1 MTVKY
6 TLTKRK
12 GTKMDTFK
20 AISQRRSIR
29 KYKSEKVSREQI
41 EGILEAAVLAPSGKN
56 RQPWRFVVIE
66 GKKKEDLISLLFRSE
81 NERKSEG
88 INTGSFSQTITAMD
102 QAPVVILVFNS
113 CFDTCIDKNGQLNHY
128 RWLTDVQGIAAA
140 IQNMLLVA
148 QDRGL
153 GTLWICDIYYV
164 EEEIR
169 TWLNT
174 ENQLIAAIC
183 LGFANEKPFLRPRVS
198 WKEVTDWLD

>member
-1 MTVKY
+1 
-6 TLTKRK
+6 
-12 GTKMDTFK
+12 MDTFE

-41 EGILEAAVLAPSGKN
+41 ERILEAAVLAPSGKN
-56 RQPWRFVVIE
+56 RQPWRFIVIE
-66 GKKKEDLISLLFRSE
+66 GKKKDDLISLLFCSE
-81 NERKSEG
+81 KERKSKG
-88 INTGSFSQTITAMD
+88 VNTGSFSQTITAMN
-102 QAPVVILVFNS
+102 QAPVVIMVLNS
-113 CFDTCIDKNGQLNHY
+113 YFDTCIDADGQLNHN

-140 IQNMLLVA
+140 IQNMLLTA
-148 QDRGL
+148 QDQGL
-153 GTLWICDIYYV
+153 GTLWVCDIYYA

-183 LGFANEKPFLRPRVS
+183 LGYANEKPFPRPRVS